1 MLDRHPEV
9 IKQPNE
15 THCMLSK
22 RNYAILACR
31 MLLTIISPCLTRGGV
46 YPPPIPSP
54 PEYSRWLKY
63 KRWYW
68 RETSQTF
75 SYRKLTSFLIFVC

>member
-15 THCMLSK
+15 IHCMLSK

-31 MLLTIISPCLTRGGV
+31 MLLTIISPCLTRCGV
-46 YPPPIPSP
+46 YPPTPLLPNIHDG
-54 PEYSRWLKY
+54 
-63 KRWYW
+63 
-68 RETSQTF
+68 
-75 SYRKLTSFLIFVC
+75 

>member
-46 YPPPIPSP
+46 YPPPHPFS
-54 PEYSRWLKY
+54 SRIFTMAKI
-63 KRWYW
+63 
-68 RETSQTF
+68 QTVV
-75 SYRKLTSFLIFVC
+75 LA

>member
-46 YPPPIPSP
+46 YPPPLS
-54 PEYSRWLKY
+54 SRIFTMAK
-63 KRWYW
+63 K
-68 RETSQTF
+68 QTVV
-75 SYRKLTSFLIFVC
+75 LA

>member
-22 RNYAILACR
+22 RNYAILTYR
-31 MLLTIISPCLTRGGV
+31 MLLTIISPCLTRGDV
-46 YPPPIPSP
+46 NPTPL
-54 PEYSRWLKY
+54 YSRIFTMAKTNGGIGVKLR
-63 KRWYW
+63 KRFP
-68 RETSQTF
+68 TAS
-75 SYRKLTSFLIFVC
+75 

>member
-31 MLLTIISPCLTRGGV
+31 MLLTIISPCLTRTRA
-46 YPPPIPSP
+46 PPLS
-54 PEYSRWLKY
+54 SRIFTMAK
-63 KRWYW
+63 K
-68 RETSQTF
+68 QTVV
-75 SYRKLTSFLIFVC
+75 LA

>member
-46 YPPPIPSP
+46 YPPPPSLLLP
-54 PEYSRWLKY
+54 N
-63 KRWYW
+63 
-68 RETSQTF
+68 
-75 SYRKLTSFLIFVC
+75 IHDG

>member
-9 IKQPNE
+9 IKQLNE

-46 YPPPIPSP
+46 YPLPSP
-54 PEYSRWLKY
+54 PE
-63 KRWYW
+63 
-68 RETSQTF
+68 
-75 SYRKLTSFLIFVC
+75 

>member
-46 YPPPIPSP
+46 FPLPLS
-54 PEYSRWLKY
+54 SRIFTMAK
-63 KRWYW
+63 K
-68 RETSQTF
+68 QTVV
-75 SYRKLTSFLIFVC
+75 LA

>member
-1 MLDRHPEV
+1 
-9 IKQPNE
+9 
-15 THCMLSK
+15 MLSK

-46 YPPPIPSP
+46 YPPPL
-54 PEYSRWLKY
+54 YSRIFTMAKN

-75 SYRKLTSFLIFVC
+75 SYRKLTSFVIFVS